1 MNSKLSLFF
10 VVFVCFLV
18 AQSNSKQNI
27 ITVIATTNVHG
38 EVDPCG

>member
-1 MNSKLSLFF
+1 MLIKKLLLITI
-10 VVFVCFLV
+10 FLC
-18 AQSNSKQNI
+18 AGISDEYKQNI